1 MANTP
6 LPLETAISALRT
18 VLPLEAPADVLLSR
32 FFRENP
38 ALGAKDRAFIAE
50 LVFGVLRNLRSL
62 DTACGKPTPRLLA
75 IAWLVRIQG
84 MNMRQLE
91 PYLRGPEMD
100 QVPAIKAFDL
110 SAQPLAVQW
119 DVPDWLAD
127 RMLATYGEAEA
138 TRLAAALR
146 RSAPLDLRTNTILA
160 KRDELLATL
169 NAAGMTATAT
179 PYSPVGIRL
188 ADKPALSK
196 YKPFL
201 AGEFEVQDEG
211 SQLLG
216 YLVAPKRGEMVV
228 DFCAGAG
235 GKTLL
240 LGALMNSTGRLYA
253 FDVSEKR
260 LTKLKPRLKRSG
272 LSNITPQLIT
282 SEHDNRIKRL
292 AGKIDRVLVDAPCSG
307 LGTLRRNPDLK
318 LRQNPES
325 VAELTVKQASIL
337 AASSKLVKPGGRL
350 VYATCSLLPEE
361 NEDIVTAFLA
371 ANPRFQLKNASEV
384 LKNQQI
390 NVDTGE
396 YLRLN
401 PADHAT
407 DGFFAAVMEAEAAPA
422 SEKVKVK
429 KAVIVTPEDSEAL
442 TTDAV

>member
-1 MANTP
+1 MAHTP
-6 LPLETAISALRT
+6 LPLETAITALRT
-18 VLPLEAPADVLLSR
+18 VLPLDAPADVLLSR

-75 IAWLVRIQG
+75 IAWLARIQG

-91 PYLRGPEMD
+91 PYLRGPELD

-110 SAQPLAVQW
+110 AAQPLAVQW
-119 DVPDWLAD
+119 DVPDWLAE
-127 RMLATYGEAEA
+127 RLTATFGEAEA
-138 TRLAAALR
+138 ARLTAALR
-146 RSAPLDLRTNTILA
+146 RPAPLDLRVNTILT

-169 NAAGMTATAT
+169 NAAGMAAEAT

-188 ADKPALSK
+188 ADKPALNK

-201 AGEFEVQDEG
+201 AGHFEVQDEG

-240 LGALMNSTGRLYA
+240 LGALMHSTGRLYA

-260 LTKLKPRLKRSG
+260 LAKLKPRLKRSG

-282 SEHDNRIKRL
+282 SEHDSRIKRL

-325 VAELTVKQASIL
+325 VAELTVKQTSIL
-337 AASSKLVKPGGRL
+337 AAAAKLVKPGGRL
-350 VYATCSLLPEE
+350 VYATCSLLP
-361 NEDIVTAFLA
+361 
-371 ANPRFQLKNASEV
+371 
-384 LKNQQI
+384 
-390 NVDTGE
+390 
-396 YLRLN
+396 
-401 PADHAT
+401 
-407 DGFFAAVMEAEAAPA
+407 
-422 SEKVKVK
+422 
-429 KAVIVTPEDSEAL
+429 
-442 TTDAV
+442 

>member
-1 MANTP
+1 MAHTP
-6 LPLETAISALRT
+6 LPLETAIIALRS

-38 ALGAKDRAFIAE
+38 TLGAKDRAFIAE

-84 MNMRQLE
+84 MNLRQIE
-91 PYLRGPEMD
+91 PYLRGPELD

-110 SAQPLAVQW
+110 AAQPLAVQW
-119 DVPDWLAD
+119 DVPDWLAE
-127 RMLATYGEAEA
+127 RLLAIYGETDA

-146 RSAPLDLRTNTILA
+146 RPAPLDLRVNTILA

-169 NAAGMTATAT
+169 NAAGMTATTT
-179 PYSPVGIRL
+179 PYSPVCIRL

-201 AGEFEVQDEG
+201 AGHFEVQDEG

-282 SEHDNRIKRL
+282 SEHDSRIKRL

-318 LRQNPES
+318 LRQNPDS

-337 AASSKLVKPGGRL
+337 AAAAKLVKPGGRL

-361 NEDIVTAFLA
+361 NEDIVTAFLT
-371 ANPRFQLKNASEV
+371 ANPRFKLKNAADV

-390 NVDTGE
+390 NLDTGE

-401 PADHAT
+401 PAIHST
-407 DGFFAAVMEAEAAPA
+407 DGFFAAVMEAEAGAVT
-422 SEKVKVK
+422 EKAKTK
-429 KAVIVTPEDSEAL
+429 KAVIVDTETTEAVA
-442 TTDAV
+442 TDVA

>member
-1 MANTP
+1 MAHTNFPTV
-6 LPLETAISALRT
+6 LPLETAVIALRS
-18 VLPLEAPADVLLSR
+18 VLPLDAPADVLLSR

-38 ALGAKDRAFIAE
+38 ELGAKDRAFIAE

-62 DTACGKPTPRLLA
+62 DNACSKPTPRLLA
-75 IAWLVRIQG
+75 IAWLARIQG
-84 MNMRQLE
+84 MSSRQLE

-100 QVPAIKAFDL
+100 MLPKIKAFNLADQ
-110 SAQPLAVQW
+110 ALAVQW

-127 RMLATYGEAEA
+127 RLLATFGEEVA
-138 TRLAAALR
+138 TKLTTALR
-146 RSAPLDLRTNTILA
+146 RPAPLDIRTNTILT
-160 KRDELLATL
+160 KRDDLLVTL
-169 NAAGMTATAT
+169 NAAGITATAT

-188 ADKPALSK
+188 EDKPALNK

-201 AGEFEVQDEG
+201 EGHFEVQDEG

-216 YLVAPKRGEMVV
+216 YLVAPKRGDMVV

-253 FDVSEKR
+253 FDISEKR

-272 LSNITPQLIT
+272 LSNLTPQLIS
-282 SEHDNRIKRL
+282 SEHDSRIKRL

-318 LRQNPES
+318 LRQNPQS

-337 AASSKLVKPGGRL
+337 AAAANLVKPGGRL

-361 NEDIVTAFLA
+361 NEDIVTAFLSN
-371 ANPRFQLKNASEV
+371 NPRFHLKNAAEILSA
-384 LKNQQI
+384 QQI
-390 NVDTGE
+390 SLDTGE

-407 DGFFAAVMEAEAAPA
+407 DGFFAAVLEAAPA
-422 SEKVKVK
+422 VK
-429 KAVIVTPEDSEAL
+429 KEAVTQ
-442 TTDAV
+442 TTAENAT

>member
-1 MANTP
+1 MAHTNFPTV
-6 LPLETAISALRT
+6 LPLETAVIALRS
-18 VLPLEAPADVLLSR
+18 VLPLDAPADVLLSR

-38 ALGAKDRAFIAE
+38 TLGAKDRAFIAE

-62 DTACGKPTPRLLA
+62 DNACEKPTPRLLA
-75 IAWLVRIQG
+75 IAWLARVHG
-84 MNMRQLE
+84 MSSRQLE

-100 QVPAIKAFDL
+100 MLPKIKAFNL
-110 SAQPLAVQW
+110 AEQALAVQW
-119 DVPDWLAD
+119 DVPDWLAE
-127 RMLATYGEAEA
+127 RLLATFGEANA
-138 TRLAAALR
+138 TKLTTALR
-146 RSAPLDLRTNTILA
+146 RAAPLDIRTNTILT
-160 KRDELLATL
+160 KRDDLLATL
-169 NAAGMTATAT
+169 NAAGITATPT

-188 ADKPALSK
+188 ADKPALNK

-216 YLVAPKRGEMVV
+216 YLVAPKRGDMVV

-253 FDVSEKR
+253 FDISEKR

-272 LSNITPQLIT
+272 LSNLTPQLIT
-282 SEHDNRIKRL
+282 SEHDSRIKRL

-318 LRQNPES
+318 LRQSPQS

-337 AASSKLVKPGGRL
+337 AAAANLVKPGGGL

-371 ANPRFQLKNASEV
+371 NNPRFQLKNAAEV
-384 LKNQQI
+384 LSQQQI
-390 NVDTGE
+390 NLDTGE

-401 PADHAT
+401 PADHGT
-407 DGFFAAVMEAEAAPA
+407 DGFFAAVLEAAPA
-422 SEKVKVK
+422 AKPAP
-429 KAVIVTPEDSEAL
+429 AVN
-442 TTDAV
+442 DAV